1 MNKDEKLTPIKAANH
16 LNKIAKLFHNAH
28 GSERFPIDVDQI
40 AKGCGEIFKWNDPI
54 VDIEEA
60 NIPNF
65 EGMLFSN
72 DEKTKWKIA
81 YNSKLN
87 SEGRIRFTKA
97 HELGHY
103 VLHRQQQEKFL
114 CSKDDML
121 EWSNEENIESQ
132 ADLFASYLLMP
143 LDDFRSQ
150 LNGSK
155 VNLDILSHCADRYG
169 VSLTATIL
177 KWLSYTPEKAVLVM
191 SNDGFI
197 NWASSSNAAVKA
209 GAYFKTRRNVIE
221 LPTNSLAKNE
231 NVLSEKQGTKISSKT
246 WFPHADT
253 DSNLLEMKIFSD
265 QYDSTLSLLV
275 LPKHDEFW
283 PTKK

>member
-1 MNKDEKLTPIKAANH
+1 VNKDEKLTPIKAANH
-16 LNKIAKLFHNAH
+16 LNKFAKVFHNAH
-28 GSERFPIDVDQI
+28 GSERFPIDVDQL
-40 AKGCGEIFKWNDPI
+40 AKRCAEIFKWNDPI
-54 VDIEEA
+54 VEIEEA
-60 NIPNF
+60 NIPSF
-65 EGMLFSN
+65 DGMLFSN

-87 SEGRIRFTKA
+87 SKGRIRFTEA

-121 EWSNEENIESQ
+121 ERPNEENIEYQ

-150 LNGSK
+150 LKGSK
-155 VNLDILSHCADRYG
+155 INLDILSHCADRYG

-177 KWLSYTPEKAVLVM
+177 KWLSYTSEKAVLVM

-197 NWASSSNAAVKA
+197 
-209 GAYFKTRRNVIE
+209 
-221 LPTNSLAKNE
+221 
-231 NVLSEKQGTKISSKT
+231 
-246 WFPHADT
+246 
-253 DSNLLEMKIFSD
+253 
-265 QYDSTLSLLV
+265 
-275 LPKHDEFW
+275 
-283 PTKK
+283 